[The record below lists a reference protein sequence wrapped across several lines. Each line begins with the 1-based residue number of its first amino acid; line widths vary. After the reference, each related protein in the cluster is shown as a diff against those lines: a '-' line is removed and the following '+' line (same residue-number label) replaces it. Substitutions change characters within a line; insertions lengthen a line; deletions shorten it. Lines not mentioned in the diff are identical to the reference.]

1 MEIRSILNTVMG
13 AGLRGT
19 LLSQLREYDTMETE
33 ALTIALQRGWDL
45 KDLPPGN
52 RLFLSRKTRFL
63 VRRRNTDSSI
73 AEVMIKK
80 NTKAMISNLKS
91 LHRSQCRDSQ
101 VAILSQKILDCGN
114 AHIQQFQ
121 HYL

>member
-1 MEIRSILNTVMG
+1 MKIIVLNG
-13 AGLRGT
+13 SPRPSG
-19 LLSQLREYDTMETE
+19 
-33 ALTIALQRGWDL
+33 
-45 KDLPPGN
+45 
-52 RLFLSRKTRFL
+52 
-63 VRRRNTDSSI
+63 
-73 AEVMIKK
+73 